1 VVITTLVLGF
11 FAQAS
16 PLDTSVPHR
25 VHSSHD
31 RRTADNRMPP
41 YSAASVSKNNKY
53 DIKWCKKEHYKNCY
67 EYEDLYTDRCC

>member
-1 VVITTLVLGF
+1 
-11 FAQAS
+11 
-16 PLDTSVPHR
+16 
-25 VHSSHD
+25 
-31 RRTADNRMPP
+31 MPP